1 MYPVKIKIVTAVVFT
16 VALSANAVAQQVF
29 KVSQYMENSFI
40 HNPAA
45 VGANDVTTV
54 GGVFRSQWAGI
65 DGSPKTVLV
74 FGDTYI
80 PSKNT
85 GVGVVLYSDKTGP
98 TSRTGGNFNVS
109 YSVKLDGDDKKRLMM
124 GLGAEVLQFKVDK
137 DKIAEYI
144 PNDPLLASSGAT
156 IKGDASAGIYLRTP
170 KLSVG
175 ISAWQLLQPKLDFV
189 KSSTNEEGKLYRH
202 FFFTAS
208 YRIVTDEANVL
219 LPHVEV
225 RYQPNA
231 PADYEAG
238 IMLLHKDFIHVG
250 VSAHYKQDYTIFAG
264 LKIDHKFTIGYA
276 YDLYNH
282 PINIFDG
289 GNGAHELSLR
299 YCFIK

>member
-1 MYPVKIKIVTAVVFT
+1 MYSIKIKIIATTLLT
-16 VALSANAVAQQVF
+16 VALSVNAVAQQIF

-45 VGANDVTTV
+45 VGAGAVTTV

-65 DGSPKTVLV
+65 DGSPKTMLL

-98 TSRTGGNFNVS
+98 TSRTGGNFNIS

-124 GLGAEVLQFKVDK
+124 GLGAEVIQFKVDK
-137 DKIAEYI
+137 DKIAEFI
-144 PNDPLLASSGAT
+144 PNDPLLASSGTT
-156 IKGDASAGIYLRTP
+156 IKGDASAGVYLRTP

-175 ISAWQLLQPKLDFV
+175 IAAFQLIQPKLNFV
-189 KSSTNEEGKLYRH
+189 KSATNVDGKLYRH

-208 YRIVTDEANVL
+208 YRIITDESNVL
-219 LPHVEV
+219 LPHAEV

-238 IMLLHKDFIHVG
+238 IMLMHKDFLHVG
-250 VSAHYKQDYTIFAG
+250 VSGHYKQDYTIFAG
-264 LKIDHKFTIGYA
+264 VKIDHKFTIGYA

-282 PINIFDG
+282 PLNTFDG